1 MTPERPA
8 MTTTRFRSG
17 DRVRWTK
24 GDRREGI
31 VERGSEIKLGYD
43 GGTVSLVQFPGQLVW
58 LVWLADSVLEPVQ
71 P

>member
-1 MTPERPA
+1 
-8 MTTTRFRSG
+8 MTTPRFKVG

-43 GGTVSLVQFPGQLVW
+43 GGAVSLVQFPGQLM
-58 LVWLADSVLEPVQ
+58 WLADSVLEPVE
-71 P
+71 PEAAAS